1 MSSTHEHNFPQQ
13 IGVKW
18 LEAATTCPSFCS
30 PRSPNR
36 TGFGMGRLKP
46 RPTFSP
52 HSSRYGTSSRRASV
66 ARAHVVVLMG
76 HPVSRNANVLNQKR
90 CLIAPSVRVTTRTS
104 SLGPSQPILL
114 IYKCFPNYVG
124 KPFLLF

>member
-1 MSSTHEHNFPQQ
+1 
-13 IGVKW
+13 
-18 LEAATTCPSFCS
+18 
-30 PRSPNR
+30 
-36 TGFGMGRLKP
+36 MGRLKP

-90 CLIAPSVRVTTRTS
+90 FLIAPSIRFHNPKVVN
-104 SLGPSQPILL
+104 GPSPPILL
-114 IYKCFPNYVG
+114 IDKGFLRHIG
-124 KPFLLF
+124 KPFLPLGQIWDRYHLFLGDFRPVSPRQFTQLL